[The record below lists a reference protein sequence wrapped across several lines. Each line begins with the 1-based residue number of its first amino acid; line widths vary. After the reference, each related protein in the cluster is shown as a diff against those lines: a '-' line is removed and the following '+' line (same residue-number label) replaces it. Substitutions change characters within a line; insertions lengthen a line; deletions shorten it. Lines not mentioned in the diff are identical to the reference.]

1 MMSST
6 IQQLKID
13 SERMRR
19 DFDELAQIG
28 ATSEGGVSRIA
39 LSHEDLEGRA
49 WLAHRIEE
57 AGLLVR
63 DDEVGNLSG
72 VLPARTPDAQ
82 TFLMGS
88 HLDTV
93 PNGGRYDGSI
103 GVLAALEV
111 LRTIKEAGLQL
122 PVHLEAINFTDEEG
136 AWQSFFGSMGLT
148 GTLSPP
154 HINDVQ
160 QDNGAF
166 RVALFRAGIRPG
178 EAYRARREP
187 DTLAGFLE
195 LHIEQSDKLQ
205 KAGCQIGVVERVV
218 GRATFN
224 YNFYGEAVH
233 AATTSPD
240 KQRDALQGAAI
251 FITEIHRLIAEH
263 YPQGVVNCGNVNVQ
277 PGAFNVVPS
286 QASLQVECR
295 HPSEKILSEIE
306 SRLIRLSQDC
316 ARRYRLSVKAEPVLR
331 RPVAHMSREIISTV
345 EDVCDRL
352 NHKHMRSISY
362 AGHDAQILSKVTPSG
377 MIFVPSVDGISHNP
391 REFTEWDDVTAGANV
406 MLHTLLR
413 LIDME

>member
-1 MMSST
+1 MMT
-6 IQQLKID
+6 LTTQLTID

-19 DFDELAQIG
+19 DFDDLAQIG
-28 ATSEGGVSRIA
+28 ATREGGVSRIA
-39 LSHEDLEGRA
+39 LSHEDLEARA
-49 WLAHRIEE
+49 WFAHRIEE

-72 VLPARTPDAQ
+72 VLLASNPDAQ

-93 PNGGRYDGSI
+93 PNGGLYDGSI
-103 GVLAALEV
+103 GVLAGLEV
-111 LRTIKEAGLQL
+111 LRTIKEAGLIL

-187 DTLAGFLE
+187 DSLAGFLE
-195 LHIEQSDKLQ
+195 LHIEQSDKLE
-205 KAGCQIGVVERVV
+205 KAKRQIGVVERVV

-233 AATTSPD
+233 AATTSPER
-240 KQRDALQGAAI
+240 QRDALQGAAI
-251 FITEIHRLIAEH
+251 FITEMHRLIEET

-295 HPSEKILSEIE
+295 HPDESTLSEIE

-331 RPVAHMSREIISTV
+331 RPVAHMAPEIIDTI
-345 EDVCDRL
+345 EAVCDSL
-352 NHKHMRSISY
+352 NYRHMRSISY
-362 AGHDAQILSKVTPSG
+362 AGHDAQILSKVTPSA
-377 MIFVPSVDGISHNP
+377 MIFVPSAKGISHNP
-391 REFTEWDDVTAGANV
+391 REHTDWNDVIAGANV

-413 LIDME
+413 LIDRE